1 MNKRAQNRLA
11 LRNRIP
17 VMCVSAVVVVV
28 VVVVVVKTAVDFG
41 GGVCFDKRVKYARRA
56 EFAFTCKSSTTSG
69 RTDSGFTGH
78 DNGVISKRLV

>member
-17 VMCVSAVVVVV
+17 VMCVSA